1 MSPEILERVTPHAR
15 PGLLKMNATAP
26 LSQPGAIQTVLERYS
41 RGESMRQIADSLA
54 INPSAI
60 YHFLLRN
67 FPEEWSQF
75 QASLSLVERDDA
87 KRELRAAT
95 DGVSV
100 SRARELGRM
109 SEWELERTCR
119 SIYGDKLQ
127 VEQAGQA
134 PIFHI
139 TVVHAP
145 QIAPHNAVDAVIVDN
160 SDSK

>member
-1 MSPEILERVTPHAR
+1 
-15 PGLLKMNATAP
+15 
-26 LSQPGAIQTVLERYS
+26 
-41 RGESMRQIADSLA
+41 MRQIADSLA

-145 QIAPHNAVDAVIVDN
+145 QIAPHNDQSAVIVDN